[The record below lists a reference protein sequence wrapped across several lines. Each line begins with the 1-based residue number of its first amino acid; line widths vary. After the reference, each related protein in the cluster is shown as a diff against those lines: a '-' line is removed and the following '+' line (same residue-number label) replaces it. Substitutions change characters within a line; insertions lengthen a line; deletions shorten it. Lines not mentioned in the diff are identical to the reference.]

1 MHMSKDMRH
10 IVNSMAYE
18 WHRFCLCVL
27 AVMEQHKIP
36 SGGSCMSKNRHKAE
50 QHIALLHMF
59 GIAWVLISLIFL
71 GMPEISLG
79 QEKAL
84 EHLKETG
91 KAFASVARN
100 VSPSVVYVRVEKTVA
115 QQGPMLKFNSPYGD
129 EFFRR
134 FFGEPG
140 QGFPQI
146 PQNQPRRQVQSQGSG
161 FIISPDGYVLTNN
174 HVVGNADRVI
184 VKLQD
189 GREFTARI
197 VGTDPPTDVAVIKID
212 AKNLPV
218 LELGDSDR
226 IDVGEWVLALG
237 NPFGLSHTLTAGI
250 VSAKGRSSVGI
261 TDYEDYIQT
270 DAAINPGNSGGPLI
284 DLTGRVVGI
293 NTAIYSRSG
302 GYMGIGFAIPIN
314 MAKNIYTQLI
324 EHGNVTR
331 GYLGIGI
338 QDLTPELAKS
348 FGIKDT
354 RGVLVSQ
361 VMPDTPAEIAGVR
374 QGDVIVSVGGKPVD
388 TAAALRNEV
397 AMTVPG
403 TTLKVEVIR
412 SGQKRSLNIKVDKIP
427 EEQLTPARSESV
439 KDLGMSVAT
448 LNGELSQKYGIED
461 ESGVVVTGIEQSS
474 PAARA
479 GIREGMLV
487 KEVNGRPVKNVKEF
501 EAALKATT
509 DKPVLFFL
517 KDSRGPHYIAID
529 LGK

>member
-1 MHMSKDMRH
+1 MR
-10 IVNSMAYE
+10 N
-18 WHRFCLCVL
+18 
-27 AVMEQHKIP
+27 
-36 SGGSCMSKNRHKAE
+36 NRHNAE
-50 QHIALLHMF
+50 QHISLLHLF
-59 GIAWVLISLIFL
+59 GIAWVLISLILL
-71 GMPEISLG
+71 GTPGISLG

-84 EHLKETG
+84 ENLRETG
-91 KAFASVARN
+91 KAFASVARK
-100 VSPSVVYVRVEKTVA
+100 VSPAVVYVRVEKTVT
-115 QQGPMLKFNSPYGD
+115 QQGPMLRFNSPFGD

-140 QGFPQI
+140 PRFPQF
-146 PQNQPRRQVQSQGSG
+146 PQVQPKRQVQSQGSG

-174 HVVGNADRVI
+174 HVVGDADRVI

-189 GREFTARI
+189 GREFTAKI

-212 AKNLPV
+212 AKDLPV
-218 LELGDSDR
+218 LELGDSDK

-354 RGVLVSQ
+354 RGVLISQ
-361 VMPDTPAEIAGVR
+361 VMPDTPAEKAGVK
-374 QGDVIVSVGGKPVD
+374 QGDVIVSVGGKSVD
-388 TAAALRNEV
+388 NAAALRNEI

-412 SGQKRSLNIKVDKIP
+412 SGQKRSLNVKVDKIP
-427 EEQLTPARSESV
+427 EDQLTPSRSESV

-448 LNGELSQKYGIED
+448 LNSELSQKYGIED
-461 ESGVVVTGIEQSS
+461 DESGVVVTGVEQSS

-487 KEVNGRPVKNVKEF
+487 KEVNGQPVKNVKEF
-501 EAALKATT
+501 EAALKAKA
-509 DKPVLFFL
+509 DKPILFFL